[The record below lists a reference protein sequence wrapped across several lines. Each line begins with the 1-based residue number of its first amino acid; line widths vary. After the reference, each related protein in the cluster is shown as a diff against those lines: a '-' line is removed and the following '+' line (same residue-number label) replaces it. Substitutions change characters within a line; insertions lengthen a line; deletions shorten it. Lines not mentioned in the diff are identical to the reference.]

1 MDFDITSF
9 ITIETLKTFPIQVL
23 VIVALTQLFK
33 ELPTGKINPDP
44 RYVALGVAI
53 WIQVVTNFL
62 DGMFLKVTLAILNAG
77 LIVLVSWKG
86 AEMLKGKSEGGVPS
100 NPLPHS

>member
-9 ITIETLKTFPIQVL
+9 ITAETLRTFPIQVL
-23 VIVALTQLFK
+23 VIVALTQLWK

-44 RYVALGVAI
+44 RYIALGVAI

-62 DGMFLKVTLAILNAG
+62 DGAFLKVTLAILNGG
-77 LIVLVSWKG
+77 LITLVSWKG
-86 AEMLKGKSEGGVPS
+86 AEMLKGVGVKQPEVK
-100 NPLPHS
+100 P

>member
-9 ITIETLKTFPIQVL
+9 ITPETLRTFPIQVL
-23 VIVALTQLFK
+23 VIVALTQLWK

-44 RYVALGVAI
+44 RYIALGVAV

-62 DGMFLKVTLAILNAG
+62 EGVFLKVTLAILNGG
-77 LIVLVSWKG
+77 LITLVSWKG
-86 AEMLKGKSEGGVPS
+86 AEMLKGVGVKQTEVK
-100 NPLPHS
+100 

>member
-9 ITIETLKTFPIQVL
+9 ITPETLTTFPIQVL

-33 ELPTGKINPDP
+33 ELPTGKFNPDP

-53 WIQVVTNFL
+53 WIQTVTNFL
-62 DGMFLKVTLAILNAG
+62 DGVFLKITLAILNGG

-86 AEMLKGKSEGGVPS
+86 AEMFKSKPEKQPEVKV
-100 NPLPHS
+100 

>member
-9 ITIETLKTFPIQVL
+9 ITPETLRTFPIQVL
-23 VIVALTQLFK
+23 VIVALTQLWK

-44 RYVALGVAI
+44 RYIALGVAV

-62 DGMFLKVTLAILNAG
+62 DGVFLKVTLAILNGG
-77 LIVLVSWKG
+77 LITLVSWKG
-86 AEMLKGKSEGGVPS
+86 AEMFKNDSLKQNYTK
-100 NPLPHS
+100 